1 MNPVSD
7 REYLTGLMKRL
18 RVQADAAKTCAVRS
32 AIGSAEFN
40 KGRGAAFDSIAL
52 DIQRFLERPNDDA
65 TAAPTPSA
73 A

>member
-1 MNPVSD
+1 MTSD
-7 REYLTGLMKRL
+7 REYLAALMKRL

-52 DIQRFLERPNDDA
+52 DIQRFLDRAET
-65 TAAPTPSA
+65 TAETAGGA
-73 A
+73 R